1 MTIGKTASKSIFR
14 FGISDHRENHETLP
28 AHHCRTLRDRGWLLV
43 SEINI
48 IENTRHDFRIE
59 AFINGKRQK
68 YIAGRKSDLAAEVI
82 AKGRNKMP
90 VENKKELVER
100 LLLPL
105 ARR

>member
-1 MTIGKTASKSIFR
+1 MSTPITTREDLTRIQWFAMSAYKNEKKAEEMLKGKDGLES
-14 FGISDHRENHETLP
+14 
-28 AHHCRTLRDRGWLLV
+28 V
-43 SEINI
+43 SY
-48 IENTRHDFRIE
+48 THLDVY
-59 AFINGKRQK
+59 KRQ
-68 YIAGRKSDLAAEVI
+68 AEVI